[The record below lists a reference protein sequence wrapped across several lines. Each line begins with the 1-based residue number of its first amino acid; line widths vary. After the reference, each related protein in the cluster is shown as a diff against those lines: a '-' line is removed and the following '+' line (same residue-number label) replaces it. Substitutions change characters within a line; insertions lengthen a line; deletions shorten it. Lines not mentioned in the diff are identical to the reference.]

1 MCTKSHFQTPPSS
14 ETDLN
19 MADCPQSQ
27 VSAAVIHFVI
37 YVSANKMTRQVLQ
50 SLAVPRETHL
60 TLIIRAIKEVC

>member
-14 ETDLN
+14 ETGLN

-27 VSAAVIHFVI
+27 VSAAVIHLVI
-37 YVSANKMTRQVLQ
+37 YVSANKMTRQVE